1 MTGTPC
7 SLALLMTAAAL
18 GESRLTIRSTL
29 APALS
34 IWSAIVAN
42 FALSPLAFWISD
54 STPAALN
61 ASPRYLRSA
70 VSQRAD
76 DAASGRITPTLALLA
91 GVLVA
96 PPPPPLVDGSSLP
109 HATTLNARVAAT
121 ATAPRARS

>member
-1 MTGTPC
+1 M
-7 SLALLMTAAAL
+7 S
-18 GESRLTIRSTL
+18 E
-29 APALS
+29 
-34 IWSAIVAN
+34 
-42 FALSPLAFWISD
+42 

-96 PPPPPLVDGSSLP
+96 PPPPPLVDGSSSP

-121 ATAPRARS
+121 ATAPRARSCILVSPLLRFAADGDYLRIRS